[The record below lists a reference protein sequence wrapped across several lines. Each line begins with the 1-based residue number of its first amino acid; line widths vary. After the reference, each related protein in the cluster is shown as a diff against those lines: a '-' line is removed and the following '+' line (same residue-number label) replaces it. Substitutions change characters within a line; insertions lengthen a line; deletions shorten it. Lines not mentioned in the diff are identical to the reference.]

1 VEADRRRRR
10 SSQNR
15 ATRRAERARR
25 SKEIG
30 QLPPEERKAAGA
42 SVRALAEEI
51 AVAEAAVE
59 RAEDEFR
66 ARMLELPNLPHPAVP
81 VGPDASGNR
90 GGRTGGELRPPHLH
104 CRAVARCPCEG
115 GSGAARPA
123 AAPPR
128 YDFEPRPHW
137 DLGPALG
144 AIDFE

>member
-81 VGPDASGNR
+81 VGPDESGNR
-90 GGRTGGELRPPHLH
+90 VVRTVGEL
-104 CRAVARCPCEG
+104 
-115 GSGAARPA
+115 
-123 AAPPR
+123 PR
-128 YDFEPRPHW
+128 YHFAPRPHW

-144 AIDFE
+144 AIDFERGVKISGTRFYLLVGAGARLQRALIAF

>member
-51 AVAEAAVE
+51 AVAEAAGE
-59 RAEDEFR
+59 RGDGERRESGFPRPLPR
-66 ARMLELPNLPHPAVP
+66 APDPPP
-81 VGPDASGNR
+81 PGGP
-90 GGRTGGELRPPHLH
+90 GRTRREREPGRPH
-104 CRAVARCPCEG
+104 RR
-115 GSGAARPA
+115 R
-123 AAPPR
+123 AAPLR
-128 YDFEPRPHW
+128 LR
-137 DLGPALG
+137 A
-144 AIDFE
+144 AT